1 MKMMGKFLVT
11 LMLVSLVPVI
21 LTAFLSFRNSRDA
34 IERAAID
41 HLVSVN
47 QMKKMKIGTWVED
60 NIQTLEILA
69 GNPFFINDFK
79 QKPKKRSVADPVFG
93 KDDKDICQ
101 SYFCPLLQTGKFSEL
116 FIMRIPDGFVQ
127 VSSDPL
133 QEGKYH
139 ENRLYFIEG
148 MKKTFVQN
156 VYYSMTR
163 QQTTMVISTPVRDRT
178 GKTVAV
184 IAGHVN
190 LSPLSVIME
199 KTSGLNRTEDTYLV
213 NSYNFFV
220 TEPRFGKNYALRK
233 SVYTQSVVEA
243 LSGRSGTGFY
253 ENYRGEHVI
262 GVYSWIAER
271 NLALITEMAR
281 EEVLEPV
288 FSLQK
293 TIFTLC
299 LAVAGVVVFISWTVS
314 RSLTRPLSDL
324 VQCIQDIGQGNLD
337 VHPDLMSKDEIGELA
352 GAFRT
357 MTERLKTTLVSKES
371 LEQEIVT
378 RKQAEKKL
386 TAVMME
392 LERSNKDLEQF
403 AYVASHDL
411 KEPLRMVWSY
421 LDLIRERCE
430 NNLDEKGRSY
440 MGFAVDGALR
450 MDRMIGDLLEFARV
464 SSQGKE
470 LQVVSAQ
477 AVFETALQ
485 NLQVAVR
492 ESEAEVACGQLP
504 MVIGDETQLVLV
516 FQNLIGNAIKFA
528 CKKPEISVSVETT
541 GDICRFSVKDNGIG
555 IDSRF
560 SEDIF
565 KIFQRLHTPSEYGG
579 TGIGLA
585 LCRRIVER
593 HGGRIWFE
601 STPGEGAVFFFTLK
615 KGDPD
620 SLPEGDGDER

>member
-34 IERAAID
+34 IYHAVID

-47 QMKKMKIGTWVED
+47 EMKKMKIKTWVDD
-60 NIQTLEILA
+60 NIQSIEILA
-69 GNPFFINDFK
+69 GNPFFIHDFK
-79 QKPKKRSVADPVFG
+79 QKTDERSTPGPVYG
-93 KDDKDICQ
+93 KDYKDVCQ
-101 SYFCPLLQTGKFSEL
+101 SYFCPLLRTGKFSEL

-127 VSSDPL
+127 VSSAPF

-139 ENRLYFIEG
+139 ENRHYFIEG
-148 MKKTFVQN
+148 MKGTFVQN

-163 QQTTMVISTPVRDRT
+163 QQTTMVISSPIRDRT
-178 GKTVAV
+178 GKTLAV
-184 IAGHVN
+184 MAGHVN
-190 LSPLSVIME
+190 LSPLSEIME
-199 KTSGLNRTEDTYLV
+199 KTSGLNRTEDSYLV
-213 NSYNFFV
+213 NSFNYFV
-220 TEPRFGKNYALRK
+220 TEPRFGRNYALRK
-233 SVYTQSVVEA
+233 SIYTQGVNEA
-243 LSGRSGTGFY
+243 LGGKSGTGFY
-253 ENYRGEHVI
+253 KNYRGENVI
-262 GVYSWIAER
+262 GVYSWIAESD
-271 NLALITEMAR
+271 LALITEMAQ
-281 EEVLEPV
+281 EEVFEPV
-288 FSLQK
+288 YSLQK

-299 LAVAGVVVFISWTVS
+299 LAVAAVVVFISWMVS
-314 RSLTRPLSDL
+314 RSLTRPLTRL
-324 VQCIQDIGQGNLD
+324 VQCIHLMGQGNLD
-337 VHPDLMSKDEIGELA
+337 VYPDVVSKDEIGELA
-352 GAFRT
+352 GSFRL

-371 LEQEIVT
+371 LEQEIVI
-378 RKQAEKKL
+378 RKQAEQKL

-392 LERSNKDLEQF
+392 LERSNRDLEQF

-421 LDLIRERCE
+421 LGLIRERYE
-430 NNLDEKGRSY
+430 NLIDDKGRTY

-450 MDRMIGDLLEFARV
+450 MDRMISDLLEFARV

-470 LQVVSAQ
+470 LQAVSAQ
-477 AVFETALQ
+477 AVFEEALQ
-485 NLQVAVR
+485 NLQVAVS
-492 ESEAEVACGQLP
+492 ESDAEVTCGPLP
-504 MVIGDETQLVLV
+504 MVKGDSLQLVLV

-528 CKKPEISVSVETT
+528 REKPKITVAAQTT
-541 GDICRFSVKDNGIG
+541 GGTCRFSVKDNGIG

-560 SEDIF
+560 GDDVF
-565 KIFQRLHTPSEYGG
+565 KIFQRLHTRDEYGG

-615 KGDPD
+615 RGDEN
-620 SLPEGDGDER
+620 SAPEGDADER